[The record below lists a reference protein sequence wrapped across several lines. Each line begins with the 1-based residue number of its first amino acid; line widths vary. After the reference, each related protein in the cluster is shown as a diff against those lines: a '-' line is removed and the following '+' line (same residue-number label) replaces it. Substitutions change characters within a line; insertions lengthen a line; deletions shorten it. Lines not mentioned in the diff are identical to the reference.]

1 MSGNKVRVY
10 DKSELRWYLDGKL
23 HREDGPAIENI
34 DGTKEWY
41 INGTQLTEQEHTDLI
56 PTKKSHKGRG
66 LPVGKRLPYCF
77 GQD

>member
-10 DKSELRWYLDGKL
+10 DKGELRWYLDGKL

-56 PTKKSHKGRG
+56 PPKKSHKRRG
-66 LPVGKRLPYCF
+66 LPIGKLLPYWF
-77 GQD
+77 DQD